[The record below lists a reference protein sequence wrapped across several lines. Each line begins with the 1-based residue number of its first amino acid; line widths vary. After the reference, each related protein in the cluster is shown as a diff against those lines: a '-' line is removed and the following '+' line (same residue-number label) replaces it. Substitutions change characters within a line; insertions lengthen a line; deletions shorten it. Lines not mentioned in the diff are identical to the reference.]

1 MRFINQLVQE
11 QVDTVI
17 ESIIA
22 VMSQYKVLTVGYS
35 GGKDSSVLL
44 DITIKAMQIA
54 LKRGISTPILIVHTN
69 NTGVENPEIRMYVQ
83 DEFCKIKD
91 FSNNQNLDILLS
103 VGLPS
108 LTDHW
113 AVSILSGRKIPT
125 YPDKSTAD
133 CSIDYKIK
141 PGSKAIKKHLTKF
154 GLNLSDNLFLLG
166 TRLDEST
173 KRKSNME
180 ARGES
185 HLTIAKNSKTGD
197 SFAPIAMFDDE
208 LVWGYLIACSTDK
221 HMRNGTPMRGFSDFE
236 ETNRIYADA
245 QEEGCHLFG
254 DGSAPRKGCGARHGC
269 WSCTKVSD
277 NQSLRA
283 MIENDEKYHYMRS
296 TLNVQKF
303 LIATQYNWEYRNP
316 VYRSISKH
324 GFTKVQPDTLHPKVL
339 EKLFL
344 ACLTIDRDSAE
355 EANTLG
361 FEEPRIE
368 QILSPERIAYIDAI
382 WSLKGFFKPFHAW
395 DLVKRI
401 YSYEESF
408 YFPDEID
415 KVEKTKIP
423 KARYLDLRQYYAEMS
438 QTGKDRIWKR
448 SFSVRN
454 SACFLEDGDHY
465 DNQGESLL
473 APDMILDPDLRILKM
488 LEKSVKLDIS
498 HLGEFLEKQINCSS
512 SNKFS
517 LWNVADSDLSFKEE
531 FKYSDRT
538 TGFIAYLQHGILR
551 YPKSQKGWIERTI
564 ALTQARALAFGQWD
578 IPTYSEAIE
587 MTLGYLPDEFKEA
600 SIEIEV
606 EDIDDDN
613 FSFDFGDLD
622 QINVVNV
629 TPKPKKRLV
638 TQTTSHKA
646 EEQMMLF

>member
-1 MRFINQLVQE
+1 MRFINALVQE
-11 QVDTVI
+11 QIDTVI

-22 VMSQYKVLTVGYS
+22 LMAHYKVFTVGYS

-54 LKRGISTPILIVHTN
+54 SKRGISTPVMLVHTN

-83 DEFCKIKD
+83 DEFNKIRD
-91 FSNNQNLDILLS
+91 FSFEQNLDIILS

-113 AVSILSGRKIPT
+113 AVSIMSGRKLPT

-141 PGSKAIKKHLTKF
+141 PGAKTIKKHLAKM
-154 GLNLSDNLFLLG
+154 GLNLSDNIFLLG

-173 KRKSNME
+173 KRKKNME

-185 HLTIAKNSKTGD
+185 HQTIAKNSKTGD

-208 LVWGYLIACSTDK
+208 LVWGYLLTCSTDK
-221 HMRNGTPMRGFSDFE
+221 HMRDETPMRGYSDFE

-254 DGSAPRKGCGARHGC
+254 DGGAPKKGCGARHGC

-283 MIENDEKYHYMRS
+283 MIEKDEKYQYMRS

-316 VYRSISKH
+316 VHRSISTH
-324 GFTKVQPDTLHPKVL
+324 GLTKVQPDTLHPKVL

-355 EANTLG
+355 EASVMG

-368 QILSPERIAYIDAI
+368 QILSLERIAYIDAI

-408 YFPDEID
+408 YFPDDID

-423 KARYLDLRQYYAEMS
+423 KTRYLDLRQHYAEMS
-438 QTGKDRIWKR
+438 ESGKGRIWKQ
-448 SFSVRN
+448 SFSVRDD
-454 SACFLEDGDHY
+454 SLFLEDGDHY
-465 DNQGESLL
+465 DSQGNDYL
-473 APDMILDPDLRILKM
+473 APDLILDPDLRVLKM
-488 LEKSVKLDIS
+488 LEKSVKLDIT
-498 HLGEFLEKQINCSS
+498 HLGKFLEKQINCV
-512 SNKFS
+512 NNGRFS
-517 LWNVADSDLSFKEE
+517 LWKVADSDLSFKEE
-531 FKYSDRT
+531 FRFSDRT
-538 TGFIAYLQHGILR
+538 TGFIAYLQHGILQ
-551 YPKSQKGWIERTI
+551 YPKSQKGWIENTV
-564 ALTQARALAFGQWD
+564 ALTRARALAFGQWD
-578 IPTYSEAIE
+578 IPTYSEAIN
-587 MTLGYLPDEFKEA
+587 MTLG
-600 SIEIEV
+600 SIPEELRNAEPELEV
-606 EDIDDDN
+606 EAINDDN

-622 QINVVNV
+622 EINVVNV

-638 TQTTSHKA
+638 THTTSHKA